1 MSGHDKET
9 CPYCGQSLTYELDI
23 DKGSVETL
31 KTIARFIEKKG
42 INAVHLTK
50 ELEHN
55 GLTSH
60 QIGNISR
67 LRFQGLVAKIE
78 GEAGNYCITRKGF
91 EFLSGEEVPRTA
103 IIKKGTQHNKPHTLG
118 YGEEICSIKDFDKQW
133 GEYWQGSGYEIKQG
147 RVIHPEPVKAP
158 TEKYPEET
166 IDI

>member
-31 KTIARFIEKKG
+31 KTIARFIEQKG

-50 ELEHN
+50 ELEGH

-67 LRFQGLVAKIE
+67 LRFQGLVAKIV
-78 GEAGNYCITRKGF
+78 GEAGNYCITQKGF
-91 EFLSGEEVPRTA
+91 NFLDGQEVPRTA
-103 IIKKGTQHNKPHTLG
+103 IIKKGTQHTHPHTMG
-118 YGEEICSIKDFDKQW
+118 YGEEICSIEDFDGKW
-133 GEYWQGSGYEIKQG
+133 AEYWQATGYQIKEG
-147 RVIHPEPVKAP
+147 RVIHEIEPKKK
-158 TEKYPEET
+158 TEYPEEE
-166 IDI
+166 INI